1 MSSGVIKIWT
11 GVGTFVLSAAMVVAP
26 IPASAMPS
34 TANFVIA
41 ADAGGEGG
49 ETAEGE
55 SVAQSFV
62 AMETVVTRTQGAIAK
77 NDFNMA
83 KMEFSKFE
91 DSWKKVEGGVKSKNL
106 KAYDAIEANLT
117 DIEKGIGSKN
127 QSQTLMVLKALTS
140 SIGIASGKTPA
151 PIADAGG
158 EGGEGGEGATTPSTA
173 AYGKDFTN
181 KISGPVL
188 LNALRK
194 GGHIIYIRHA
204 QTDKDYA
211 DQADPKLDLTNCGT
225 QRTLSD
231 KGWAQAKNIGS
242 GFRKASIPVG
252 KVFASDYCRAWQTA
266 DLAFGTFKRTSA
278 LNFAKSEEYNAAQ
291 RLEMK
296 TAVMPLLTAMPAIG
310 TNTVIVGHDDVFDAA
325 TGYYP
330 KPQGMAY
337 ILKPDGKKFTIV
349 ATVAAEG
356 WMMMS
361 K

>member
-11 GVGTFVLSAAMVVAP
+11 GVGAFVLSAATVVAP
-26 IPASAMPS
+26 ISASAMPGA
-34 TANFVIA
+34 TNFVIA
-41 ADAGGEGG
+41 AE
-49 ETAEGE
+49 
-55 SVAQSFV
+55 
-62 AMETVVTRTQGAIAK
+62 
-77 NDFNMA
+77 
-83 KMEFSKFE
+83 
-91 DSWKKVEGGVKSKNL
+91 
-106 KAYDAIEANLT
+106 
-117 DIEKGIGSKN
+117 
-127 QSQTLMVLKALTS
+127 
-140 SIGIASGKTPA
+140 
-151 PIADAGG
+151 AGG
-158 EGGEGGEGATTPSTA
+158 EGGEGGEGKVPAAVKPAASPTQGGEGGEGSPASGSE

-211 DQADPKLDLTNCGT
+211 DQADPKLDLMNCGT
-225 QRTLSD
+225 QRTLSN
-231 KGWAQAKNIGS
+231 KGWEQAKNIGS

-278 LNFAKSEEYNAAQ
+278 LNFVKSEEYNAAQ

-296 TAVMPLLTAMPAIG
+296 TAVMPLLTAMPTAG

-337 ILKPDGKKFTIV
+337 ILKPDGQGKFTIV

>member
-1 MSSGVIKIWT
+1 MLFRS
-11 GVGTFVLSAAMVVAP
+11 
-26 IPASAMPS
+26 
-34 TANFVIA
+34 
-41 ADAGGEGG
+41 
-49 ETAEGE
+49 
-55 SVAQSFV
+55 
-62 AMETVVTRTQGAIAK
+62 
-77 NDFNMA
+77 
-83 KMEFSKFE
+83 
-91 DSWKKVEGGVKSKNL
+91 VKSKNL

-127 QSQTLMVLKALTS
+127 QSQTLMVLKSLTS
-140 SIGIASGKTPA
+140 GISVASGKPPT

-158 EGGEGGEGATTPSTA
+158 EGGEGAPASGSEP
-173 AYGKDFTN
+173 YGKEFTN

-225 QRTLSD
+225 QRTLSN
-231 KGWAQAKNIGS
+231 KGWEQAKNIGS
-242 GFRKASIPVG
+242 GFRKANIPVG

-278 LNFAKSEEYNAAQ
+278 LNFVKSEEYNAAQ

-296 TAVMPLLTAMPAIG
+296 TAVMPLLTAIPTAG

-337 ILKPDGKKFTIV
+337 VLKPDGQGKFTIV